1 LQRGGAT
8 AVASA
13 EAEVAMALA
22 EVLDTN
28 VESESELV
36 GRRETKA
43 AGVPETREAGS
54 ARSLQPVPVMS

>member
-1 LQRGGAT
+1 
-8 AVASA
+8 VASA

>member
-1 LQRGGAT
+1 M
-8 AVASA
+8 ASA

-36 GRRETKA
+36 GRREA
-43 AGVPETREAGS
+43 MRHRLYEEGP
-54 ARSLQPVPVMS
+54 ARLASGRSNQ